1 MPMNSQENHDFVR
14 RVASVVGCATALMFV
29 APGTSFAVT
38 VAIECPPSIPEN
50 SVQLVNTPTGWKTF
64 VGAPLYLHGAAPMSS
79 PPEMLGEL
87 MEDSERRDKKGMVY
101 TYKIDGKFPNGKWLA
116 CKYGESDQ
124 VTLARQLPDA
134 TDACVITT
142 RKGEYVGQK
151 DIKIDCK

>member
-1 MPMNSQENHDFVR
+1 MNNQKKQDFVC
-14 RVASVVGCATALMFV
+14 RVTTAVGCAAALMLV
-29 APGTSFAVT
+29 APVTSFSAP
-38 VAIECPPSIPEN
+38 VALECPALIPEQ

-87 MEDSERRDKKGMVY
+87 VEDSERHGKNGMVH

-124 VTLARQLPDA
+124 VTLARQLPDS
-134 TDACVITT
+134 TDVCVITT
-142 RKGEYVGQK
+142 RKGGYVGQNN
-151 DIKIDCK
+151 IKIDCK